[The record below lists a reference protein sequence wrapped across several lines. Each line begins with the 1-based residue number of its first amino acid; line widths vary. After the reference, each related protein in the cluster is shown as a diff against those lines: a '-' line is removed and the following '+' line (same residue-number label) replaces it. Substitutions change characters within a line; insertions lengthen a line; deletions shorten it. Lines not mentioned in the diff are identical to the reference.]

1 MFHEVKSM
9 KFEKLVTAA
18 LNPDGLTARPNQ
30 LIRLDGFIGRRDP
43 LTELQQKMITAVI
56 SLRHK
61 TDHFECKRT
70 EYTMEI
76 GEFLRICD
84 LHQEDIYFHL
94 TNEIAK
100 VLKKGVSLYDETNK
114 KLTRTLW
121 FQAIEYDDKEI
132 TFQFAEKMLPLII
145 NFAPN
150 HVEYQLAKR
159 LQYKG
164 KHTLAVF
171 NIIWPW
177 RSKGLTELSIP
188 ELMQQLSLENTRY
201 SYGQLKLRVLE
212 PSLEEIYAWDDA
224 IFVRFGPTFSGRRV
238 EGVWFEV
245 MTGDAAKELRRRAP
259 EFKFSLPEE
268 KTAKSKF

>member
-1 MFHEVKSM
+1 MD
-9 KFEKLVTAA
+9 FEKLVAAA
-18 LNPDGLTARPNQ
+18 LKPEELTVKPNQ
-30 LIRLDGFIGRRDP
+30 IIRLDGFIGRRDP
-43 LTELQQKMITAVI
+43 LTELQQKMITAAI

-61 TDHFECKRT
+61 VDQLECNRT
-70 EYTMEI
+70 EYTMAI
-76 GEFLRICD
+76 GEFLTICD
-84 LHQEDIYFHL
+84 FRQEDIYFHL

-100 VLKKGVSLYDETNK
+100 VLKKGVSLYDEMNK

-121 FQAIEYDDKEI
+121 FQSIEYDEKTI
-132 TFQFAEKMLPLII
+132 TFQFAEKMLPLLAH
-145 NFAPN
+145 FAPN
-150 HVEYQLAKR
+150 AAEYQLAKQ

-188 ELMQQLSLENTRY
+188 ELMRQLSLENTRY

-212 PSLEEIYAWDDA
+212 PSLEEIYSWDDS
-224 IFVRFGPTFSGRRV
+224 IFVRFGPAFSGRRV

-245 MTGDAAKELRRRAP
+245 VIGDEARELRKHEP
-259 EFKFSLPEE
+259 DFKFSLPEE
-268 KTAKSKF
+268 KLVKSKF

>member
-1 MFHEVKSM
+1 ME
-9 KFEKLVTAA
+9 FEKLVTAA
-18 LNPDGLTARPNQ
+18 LKPKGLIARPNQ
-30 LIRLDGFIGRRDP
+30 LIRLDGIIGRRDP
-43 LTELQQKMITAVI
+43 LTELQRKMITAII

-61 TDHFECKRT
+61 TEQFESQRT
-70 EYTMEI
+70 TYKMGI
-76 GEFLRICD
+76 DEFLNICD
-84 LHQEDIYFHL
+84 IHQEDIYSYL
-94 TNEIAK
+94 TNEIEK
-100 VLKKGVSLYDETNK
+100 VLKKGVSLYDEINK
-114 KLTRTLW
+114 KLTHTLW

-145 NFAPN
+145 KFAPN
-150 HVEYQLAKR
+150 DTEYELAKR

-171 NIIWPW
+171 DIIWPW
-177 RSKGLTELSIP
+177 RSRGLTELSIP
-188 ELMQQLSLENTRY
+188 ELMQQLSLEHTRY

-245 MTGDAAKELRRRAP
+245 TVGEKARKLRKKEP
-259 EFKFSLPEE
+259 EFKFLLPEE
-268 KTAKSKF
+268 KPTKAN

>member
-1 MFHEVKSM
+1 M
-9 KFEKLVTAA
+9 KFEKLVAAA
-18 LNPDGLTARPNQ
+18 LKPDELTAKPNQ
-30 LIRLDGFIGRRDP
+30 FICLDGITGRRDP
-43 LTELQQKMITAVI
+43 LTELQQKMITAAI
-56 SLRHK
+56 SLRYK
-61 TDHFECKRT
+61 TEQVECNRT
-70 EYTMEI
+70 EYTMELC
-76 GEFLRICD
+76 EFLRICD
-84 LHQEDIYFHL
+84 LQQEDIYFHL

-100 VLKKGVSLYDETNK
+100 ILKKGISLYDEINK

-121 FQAIEYDDKEI
+121 FQAIEYDDKAI
-132 TFQFAEKMLPLII
+132 TFQFAEKMLPLLI

-150 HVEYQLAKR
+150 AVEYRMAKQ

-177 RSKGLTELSIP
+177 RSRGLTELSIP
-188 ELMQQLSLENTRY
+188 ELMQKLSLENTRY

-212 PSLEEIYAWDDA
+212 PSLEEIYSWDDA
-224 IFVRFGPTFSGRRV
+224 IFVRFGPAFSGRRV

-245 MTGDAAKELRRRAP
+245 VTGDEARELRKKEP

-268 KTAKSKF
+268 KLMKSKF